1 MGKRIVLVIGALV
14 LAGGLGLPAYGW
26 DSFGHMAVAYVAYQK
41 LTPQAKTRG
50 NDLLKL
56 NPKYSE
62 WKGWVPAGKSH
73 AGQGREGV
81 QTGATRGGENQRGRQ
96 YGGGRGKVGE
106 TSRTRS
112 PS

>member
-56 NPKYSE
+56 NPKYSG
-62 WKGWVPAGKSH
+62 WKGWVPAGTTP
-73 AGQGREGV
+73 AG
-81 QTGATRGGENQRGRQ
+81 TGTIGGSAGGA
-96 YGGGRGKVGE
+96 GGGGKQKGSDHDEPGRDSGDNHRRG
-106 TSRTRS
+106 
-112 PS
+112 PP